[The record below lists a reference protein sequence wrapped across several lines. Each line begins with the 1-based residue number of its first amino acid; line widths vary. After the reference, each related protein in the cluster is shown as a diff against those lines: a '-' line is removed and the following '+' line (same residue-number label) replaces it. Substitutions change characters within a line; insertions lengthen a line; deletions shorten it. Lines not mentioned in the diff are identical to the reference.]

1 MITGKRTL
9 IGRTLLPR
17 LVVCSSI
24 VPNASRASTGVS
36 LSHHTAFSPVDSH
49 KLLKCYETLDKFR
62 TLLVRLNNDPAYIGE
77 STCAFPITCKS
88 KRPQRCLVLHQTR
101 CATGTARARFKCTAT
116 RSITTVCIK
125 KPIFSACSPP
135 SNCKRRSLSRHHTWN
150 MSRPVCRA
158 YAHLWTWVVRH
169 SG

>member
-49 KLLKCYETLDKFR
+49 KLLKCYETLDRFR
-62 TLLVRLNNDPAYIGE
+62 TLLVRLSNDPACKGE
-77 STCAFPITCKS
+77 STCAFPTTCKS
-88 KRPQRCLVLHQTR
+88 KRPQRCLGLHQTR
-101 CATGTARARFKCTAT
+101 CAIGIARARFGCTAT
-116 RSITTVCIK
+116 RSIIT
-125 KPIFSACSPP
+125 
-135 SNCKRRSLSRHHTWN
+135 
-150 MSRPVCRA
+150 
-158 YAHLWTWVVRH
+158 
-169 SG
+169 G